1 VTPAL
6 LLLVFVLF
14 VASLV
19 AGIATARQARRLL
32 SARTPSVSTSSS
44 EPATPAQGGAPTRQ
58 RPDLTVVHR
67 PGPESPPPGAPAELV
82 ENDAEE
88 EATYLAFTRAFE
100 AHAKRADRKALY
112 SNILFFA
119 AGVLASIL
127 TTLLI
132 HPL

>member
-1 VTPAL
+1 MSTAL
-6 LLLVFVLF
+6 LLLVFSL
-14 VASLV
+14 LV
-19 AGIATARQARRLL
+19 AAVVAGTIAARQARRLP
-32 SARTPSVSTSSS
+32 SARTPSVTTPPPGD
-44 EPATPAQGGAPTRQ
+44 PAVRQ
-58 RPDLTVVHR
+58 RPFPDT
-67 PGPESPPPGAPAELV
+67 PSELV
-82 ENDAEE
+82 EDDPEEDA
-88 EATYLAFTRAFE
+88 TFRAFTEALE